1 MILAVHG
8 SPLTRSFYG
17 RDKMEHFDY
26 MRKKFECASK
36 FSELREELNKS
47 RISGSGYNENV
58 LIKQS
63 DFYNACDELP
73 PQERDLFKSF
83 GTVAIFLSICGVI
96 I

>member
-1 MILAVHG
+1 MILTVHG
-8 SPLTRSFYG
+8 SSLTRSFYG
-17 RDKMEHFDY
+17 RDKMEYFDY
-26 MRKKFECASK
+26 MRKNFECASK

-58 LIKQS
+58 LIKQL

-83 GTVAIFLSICGVI
+83 GTAAFFLSNCGVI

>member
-8 SPLTRSFYG
+8 SPLTRNLSASH
-17 RDKMEHFDY
+17 RMEYFDY

-58 LIKQS
+58 LIKQL
-63 DFYNACDELP
+63 DFYNACDNLP